1 MTTAPFSFLL
11 SIFLAFLHL
20 CEEIRAFT
28 LITFDVDGT
37 LVQGSGNAADT
48 SAHARAFSHA
58 VGRVLGDGDAVTPVA
73 QALERTDFHGSTDGL
88 ILLRLARAT
97 LGIDAKESSPRLD
110 EMMAAMYEHM
120 NAMQDAEVALGL
132 SPLPGVIERLDHL
145 EGRRRGDD
153 RVVCGLVTG
162 NVEGI
167 ARRKM
172 QALGIYQTGALHPP
186 HREQL
191 ARDWKDTDAVGFLGG
206 FGSDYCSNNIE
217 DFDRNHLDRAEQI
230 AIAVRRASE
239 LYPDEKLRRV
249 VHVGD
254 APADVLA
261 AKACAEESILGHL
274 PDLCVGMVAV
284 ATGSYTGEELRE
296 LAGDC
301 KPGRWEPVVLEDGMA
316 DENFISA
323 CGL

>member
-1 MTTAPFSFLL
+1 M
-11 SIFLAFLHL
+11 
-20 CEEIRAFT
+20 
-28 LITFDVDGT
+28 
-37 LVQGSGNAADT
+37 GS
-48 SAHARAFSHA
+48 R
-58 VGRVLGDGDAVTPVA
+58 
-73 QALERTDFHGSTDGL
+73 
-88 ILLRLARAT
+88 
-97 LGIDAKESSPRLD
+97 PRLD
-110 EMMAAMYEHM
+110 EMMNIMYGYI
-120 NAMQDAEVALGL
+120 NDMQDTEIARGIN
-132 SPLPGVIERLDHL
+132 PLPGVIDTLSTLANHKESIS
-145 EGRRRGDD
+145 
-153 RVVCGLVTG
+153 CGLVTG

-172 QALGIYQTGALHPP
+172 KAVGILDTKALSDPCP
-186 HREQL
+186 DQL
-191 ARDWKDTDAVGFLGG
+191 KRNWQGTNHLGFLGG